1 MAGNIKGITIE
12 FLGDTTKL
20 DKALRDI
27 SNETKAIDQE
37 LRKVNTGLKFNP
49 TSVELWQQK
58 QSLLTSKI
66 SQTKNKLDALKQAQK
81 KMDASGVDRN
91 SAEYREL
98 QREIVTTESKLKN
111 FKAQLYK
118 VGNAKLTAL
127 GQQFKQFGDKV
138 KDVGQTLTQK
148 ITMPLAAL
156 GVISLKTGAD
166 FDKSMSQVAATMGKP
181 IDEVQDLRDFAIE
194 MGSKTAFS
202 AKEAADGL
210 NYMALAGY
218 DADTSM
224 KMLPTVLNLA
234 AAGNMDLAKASDM
247 VTDAQSA
254 LGLSTDETETLIDQ
268 MAKTASTTNTS
279 VEQLGSAILTV
290 GGTAKLM
297 KGGPAEMAQVLGL
310 LADNGIK
317 GSEGGTALRNV
328 LLSLSSPTSKGAT
341 ALEQLGVK
349 VFDAEG
355 NMRSMTDIMADMNKG
370 LSKLTDEER
379 TQAIATIFN
388 KRDLKSVNAL
398 LGTDAQRWDDVAN
411 AIGDA
416 GGAAEQMA
424 DTQLDNMAGSL
435 TILKSALEG
444 AAIAIS
450 DVLAP
455 YVRMLAEWLTDLVTK
470 FNQLSPTVKQAIV
483 LVGAIAAAVGPVL
496 VVVGSLISMFGSA
509 IAMIGRVGTAVS
521 GLISGL
527 MAMNPVVLIIIAVI
541 VALIAIGVLLW
552 KNWDKIKAKAIEIKN
567 NVVKTFN
574 NLKTAVVNAFN
585 ALKSKAASTWNA
597 IKTAIMNPINKA
609 KDAVKKA
616 IDKIKGFF
624 SFKFKWPHL
633 PMPHFSISPA
643 GWKMGDLLKGKIPK
657 LNVKWYDEGGIF
669 DSPSIIGVGEKRPE
683 FVGALDDLRKIV
695 REESGA
701 QQTITINV
709 YASENQSVQDIA
721 KEVERRL
728 IESQN
733 RRRLAWK

>member
-58 QSLLTSKI
+58 QKLLTDKI

-181 IDEVQDLRDFAIE
+181 ISEVQDLRDFAKE
-194 MGSKTAFS
+194 MGSTTAFS

-218 DADTSM
+218 DAEMSM

-234 AAGNMDLAKASDM
+234 AAGNMDLARASDM

-254 LGLSTDETETLIDQ
+254 LGLSAEDTEKLIDQ

-290 GGTAKLM
+290 GGTAKIM
-297 KGGPAEMAQVLGL
+297 KGGPAELAQVLGL

-328 LLSLSSPTSKGAT
+328 LLSLSSPTAKGAT
-341 ALEQLGVK
+341 QLELLGVK
-349 VFDAEG
+349 VFDANGE
-355 NMRSMTDIMADMNKG
+355 MRSMTDIMADMNKG
-370 LSKLTDEER
+370 LSKLTDEQR

-411 AIGDA
+411 AISNA
-416 GGAAEQMA
+416 GGAAAQMA

-450 DVLAP
+450 DQLAP
-455 YVRMLAEWLTDLVTK
+455 YVRMLAEWLTDLVSR
-470 FNQLSPTVKQAIV
+470 FNALDPSVQRVIV
-483 LVGAIAAAVGPVL
+483 LVGTFAAAIGPVL

-527 MAMNPVVLIIIAVI
+527 MAMNPVVLIVIAVI
-541 VALIAIGVLLW
+541 AALIAIGILLW
-552 KNWDKIKAKAIEIKN
+552 KNWDKIKAKATEIKN

-574 NLKTAVVNAFN
+574 NLKTAVINAFN
-585 ALKSKAASTWNA
+585 TLKSKVTSTWNA
-597 IKTAIMNPINKA
+597 IKTAIMNPVNKA

-624 SFKFKWPHL
+624 NFKFKWPHV
-633 PMPHFSISPA
+633 PMPHFSVTPA

-657 LNVKWYDEGGIF
+657 LNVDWYDEGGIF

>member
-1 MAGNIKGITIE
+1 MSGNIKGITIE

-58 QSLLTSKI
+58 QKLLTNKI

-81 KMDASGVDRN
+81 RMDASGVDRN

-111 FKAQLYK
+111 FKAQLYQ

-202 AKEAADGL
+202 AKDAADGL

-218 DADTSM
+218 DAEMSM

-254 LGLSTDETETLIDQ
+254 LGLSAEETEKLIDQ

-290 GGTAKLM
+290 GGTAKIM
-297 KGGPAEMAQVLGL
+297 KGGPAELAQVLGL

-328 LLSLSSPTSKGAT
+328 LLSLSSPTAKGAT
-341 ALEQLGVK
+341 QLELLGVK
-349 VFDAEG
+349 VFDANGE
-355 NMRSMTDIMADMNKG
+355 MRSMTDIMADMNKG
-370 LSKLTDEER
+370 LSKLTDEQR

-388 KRDLKSVNAL
+388 KQLLPSSTSV
-398 LGTDAQRWDDVAN
+398 TSSQ
-411 AIGDA
+411 
-416 GGAAEQMA
+416 
-424 DTQLDNMAGSL
+424 
-435 TILKSALEG
+435 
-444 AAIAIS
+444 
-450 DVLAP
+450 
-455 YVRMLAEWLTDLVTK
+455 
-470 FNQLSPTVKQAIV
+470 
-483 LVGAIAAAVGPVL
+483 
-496 VVVGSLISMFGSA
+496 SM
-509 IAMIGRVGTAVS
+509 RC
-521 GLISGL
+521 
-527 MAMNPVVLIIIAVI
+527 
-541 VALIAIGVLLW
+541 
-552 KNWDKIKAKAIEIKN
+552 
-567 NVVKTFN
+567 
-574 NLKTAVVNAFN
+574 
-585 ALKSKAASTWNA
+585 
-597 IKTAIMNPINKA
+597 
-609 KDAVKKA
+609 
-616 IDKIKGFF
+616 
-624 SFKFKWPHL
+624 
-633 PMPHFSISPA
+633 
-643 GWKMGDLLKGKIPK
+643 
-657 LNVKWYDEGGIF
+657 
-669 DSPSIIGVGEKRPE
+669 
-683 FVGALDDLRKIV
+683 
-695 REESGA
+695 
-701 QQTITINV
+701 
-709 YASENQSVQDIA
+709 
-721 KEVERRL
+721 
-728 IESQN
+728 
-733 RRRLAWK
+733 